1 AKLKKLCQLVWPVLM
16 KKIEAMV
23 AVSKSDVIVIEAA
36 AIIEANWHTYMNE
49 LWTVFVPHDE
59 MVRRIIERD
68 GLSKE
73 QAEARI
79 ASQLSNK
86 ERIDHSNVVFCSL
99 WAYEETRA
107 QVNRAV
113 KDLRS
118 RLPPKSPTQ

>member
-1 AKLKKLCQLVWPVLM
+1 
-16 KKIEAMV
+16 MV
-23 AVSKSDVIVIEAA
+23 AVSKSDVVVIEAA

-99 WAYEETRA
+99 WAYEEARA

-113 KDLRS
+113 KGLRS
-118 RLPPKSPTQ
+118 RLPPKSPSQ